1 MLAFPLFYYYYY
13 FFTSADA
20 SGHGIWI
27 KVRKGPLI
35 CGMICKLHCMDCS
48 QGLPW
53 RASGKSGLYIESHL
67 PVKRPIKNQLPPK
80 CI

>member
-27 KVRKGPLI
+27 KVRKGPLTMVHDLWRDLQTPLYGLFSGFALE
-35 CGMICKLHCMDCS
+35 GM
-48 QGLPW
+48 W
-53 RASGKSGLYIESHL
+53 E
-67 PVKRPIKNQLPPK
+67 VKAIY
-80 CI
+80 